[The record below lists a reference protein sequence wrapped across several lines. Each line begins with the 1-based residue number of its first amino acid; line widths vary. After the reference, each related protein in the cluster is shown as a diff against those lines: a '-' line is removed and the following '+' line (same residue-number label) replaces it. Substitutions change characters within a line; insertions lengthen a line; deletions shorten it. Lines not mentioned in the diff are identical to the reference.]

1 MLILVLYREL
11 MLVVTILWILVR
23 GICAFKNKHI
33 DWKYEFKLLSVYIC
47 IAVINRFV
55 YFPMR
60 RVYGQI
66 GALALDTTR
75 VYPFWVNLVPIIPL
89 AEVYDG
95 WIINIIGN
103 IIMFI
108 PVGICWPWCFRKLDT
123 FKKVVIAGIG
133 YTLIIE
139 ISQLPFYGRCSDIN
153 DILLNAI
160 GVAIGA
166 AIFFGIK
173 RIKNNKTSIL
183 K

>member
-33 DWKYEFKLLSVYIC
+33 DWKYEFKLVSVYIC

-55 YFPMR
+55 YFPMK

-108 PVGICWPWCFRKLDT
+108 PVGICWPWCFAELDT
-123 FKKVVIAGIG
+123 FRKVVLAGLL
-133 YTLIIE
+133 YTALIE

-173 RIKNNKTSIL
+173 RIKNNKSSIL